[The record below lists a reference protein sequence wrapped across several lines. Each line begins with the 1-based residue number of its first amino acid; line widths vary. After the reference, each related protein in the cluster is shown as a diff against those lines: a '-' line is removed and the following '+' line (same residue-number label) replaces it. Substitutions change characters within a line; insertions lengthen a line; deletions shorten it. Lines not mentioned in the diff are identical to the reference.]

1 MLLLLLACMPK
12 SLVPPPPNASALRS
26 ELLIEG
32 GLSQRLSS
40 EAADLVVIYGGE
52 QKGSMDTCGCPR
64 RPRGS
69 LPRLG
74 AYVEAIERSDVPM
87 VLVNPGYWLEDAQGF
102 DGAQRADIAAM
113 DRWMIQGMKALPWSG
128 INLAPQDLAA
138 LVAVQEEA
146 KGLPLLSAN
155 AQGAPPYQII
165 EVGGYK
171 VGITGIAGPVPT
183 LTDPLYKLQDPAGA
197 GPVIEEL
204 SQKADVV
211 ILLSYQASDAAKRLA
226 ERYPS
231 IDVVV
236 DAAGHRDYFQP
247 VVVGHAVWVYS
258 HYQTMRLGELR
269 LRLQEGAVIGA
280 LDRQIDLDSMMP
292 EQPKLATMLRQAKT
306 EIDALQ
312 QQLFQ

>member
-12 SLVPPPPNASALRS
+12 SLVPPPPDASVLRS
-26 ELLIEG
+26 ELLIDG
-32 GLSQRLSS
+32 TMQQRLST
-40 EAADLVVIYGGE
+40 EAADLVVLYGGE

-74 AYVEAIERSDVPM
+74 AYVEAIQRSDVPM

-102 DGAQRADIAAM
+102 DGVQRADVAAM
-113 DRWMIQGMKALPWSG
+113 DRWMIQGMKMLPWSG

-138 LVAVQEEA
+138 LVSVQEEA
-146 KGLPLLSAN
+146 KGLPMLSAN

-165 EVGGYK
+165 EVGGLK

-183 LTDPLYKLQDPAGA
+183 LTDPLYRLQDPAAA
-197 GPVIEEL
+197 GVVIEEL
-204 SQKADVV
+204 SPKVDVV
-211 ILLSYQASDAAKRLA
+211 ILLAYQASDAAKRLA
-226 ERYPS
+226 ERYPA

-236 DAAGHRDYFQP
+236 DAAGYRDYFQP
-247 VVVGHAVWVYS
+247 LVVGHAVWVFS

-269 LRLQEGAVIGA
+269 LRLQDGSVIGA
-280 LDRQIDLDSMMP
+280 LDRQVDLDPSMP
-292 EQPKLATMLRQAKT
+292 EHPKLATMLRQAKT

>member
-1 MLLLLLACMPK
+1 MLLLLACMPK
-12 SLVPPPPNASALRS
+12 TLVPPPPNASVLRS
-26 ELLIEG
+26 ELLIDG
-32 GLSQRLSS
+32 SLQQRLSS
-40 EAADLVVIYGGE
+40 EAADLVVLYGGE

-69 LPRLG
+69 FPRMG
-74 AYVEAIERSDVPM
+74 AYVEAIQRSEVPM

-102 DGAQRADIAAM
+102 DGVQRADMAAM

-138 LVAVQEEA
+138 LVTVQEEA

-155 AQGAPPYQII
+155 ADGAPPYQIV
-165 EVGGYK
+165 EVGGHK
-171 VGITGIAGPVPT
+171 IGITGIAGPVPT
-183 LTDPLYKLQDPAGA
+183 LTDPLYKLQDPGSA
-197 GPVIEEL
+197 GPTIEAL
-204 SQKADVV
+204 SQKADVI
-211 ILLSYQASDAAKRLA
+211 ILLAYQASDAAKRLA

-236 DAAGHRDYFQP
+236 DAAGYRDHFQP
-247 VVVGHAVWVYS
+247 LVVGHAVWVFS

-269 LRLQEGAVIGA
+269 LRLQDGSVVGA
-280 LDRQIDLDSMMP
+280 LDRQIDLDPSMP
-292 EQPKLATMLRQAKT
+292 EQSKLETMLRQAKV